1 MKIPRYQ
8 ALIVEQQTAPANG
21 VAPALYKTIIQV
33 FPGTALRA
41 YHYRQ
46 ALNEGQIMASIWGD
60 AHPVRVRAMGR
71 KGKEDV
77 LTLEQV
83 ESIGRALYE
92 VENK

>member
-8 ALIVEQQTAPANG
+8 ALIVEQQTAPPNG
-21 VAPALYKTIIQV
+21 VAPALYKTIVQV

-46 ALNEGQIMASIWGD
+46 ALNEGQIMQGIWGD

-71 KGKEDV
+71 KGDDI
-77 LTLEQV
+77 LTLEDV
-83 ESIGRALYE
+83 ERIGRALYE
-92 VENK
+92 RENT